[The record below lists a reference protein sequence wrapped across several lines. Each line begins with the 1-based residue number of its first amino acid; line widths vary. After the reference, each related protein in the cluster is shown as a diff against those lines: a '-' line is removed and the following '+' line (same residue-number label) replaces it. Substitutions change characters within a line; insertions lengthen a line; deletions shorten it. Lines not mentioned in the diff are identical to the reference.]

1 MSTEKTKKEGRV
13 NERVYEALFI
23 FDSDQYGRNPDGVSG
38 YVAREVES
46 HGGEVLVHRLWE
58 ERRLAYPINGHRR
71 GTYWL
76 TYFKINT
83 ERLKELNRQF
93 QITDNILRFIF
104 VRLEPKLVDALVE
117 YAKTGTFHAT
127 TEEIAAVIGETVGED
142 VEAVAEV

>member
-1 MSTEKTKKEGRV
+1 MSTEKTKTENRV

-23 FDSDQYGRNPDGVSG
+23 FDSDQYGRNPEGVSG
-38 YVAREVES
+38 FVSREVES
-46 HGGEVLVHRLWE
+46 RGGEVLVHRLWE

-76 TYFKINT
+76 TYFKIGT
-83 ERLKELNRQF
+83 DQLKDLNRQF

-117 YAKTGTFHAT
+117 YAKTGTFHPVGD
-127 TEEIAAVIGETVGED
+127 EAALEAIDAVVDDVI
-142 VEAVAEV
+142 EV